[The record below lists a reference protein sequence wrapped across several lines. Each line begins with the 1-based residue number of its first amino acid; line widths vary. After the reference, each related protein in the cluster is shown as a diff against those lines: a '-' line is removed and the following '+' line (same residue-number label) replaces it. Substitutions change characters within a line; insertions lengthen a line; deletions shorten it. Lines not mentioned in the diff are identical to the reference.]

1 MMKKSISKILLVL
14 TTTIFVIPSLHV
26 TAATDDIKSNG
37 DSSQGTGE
45 ISSKDEVVYAK
56 LSATGERQEAYVV
69 NILDIEKPGE
79 IVDYG
84 PYTSLKNLTDLTE
97 LKQTKNSVQLTA
109 DSKGKFYYQGN
120 MKEEPLP
127 WDVSISYILDGKQIS
142 PDELAGK
149 KGHVQIEIRTFA
161 NEQVDPVFFEN
172 YLLQISLALDT
183 AKYSNIKAPDG
194 MLANAGKNKQVTFTV
209 MPEKEEKLTV
219 EADALH
225 FELDGIDITA
235 IPSSMP
241 IDAPNIDDMT
251 GEMEILTDAIKDI
264 NNGVG
269 DLKDGVSEL
278 NNGVHELGNGSSQF
292 KEGMSK
298 IDGSST
304 ELINASKNI
313 QQALETLNTSLSGSG
328 SEEMG
333 LGDFKKLED
342 GLSQI
347 SGGLRETSDGL
358 MTFNENYAKAYH
370 ELNKAMEAIPEYEIT
385 KEQTQALYNSGADQQ
400 VLNQLLETYAAAL
413 TAKGTYSAVKEA
425 FDAVDMTL
433 SQVNSALSEMAD
445 NLDTI
450 ANGISSSLEQ
460 MNVAES
466 FAQLQEGINQLSSN
480 YGAFHSGLVEY
491 SGGVNQLSNS
501 YTKLHTGINELSNG
515 TDELENGV
523 GNLHDGTDELYES
536 TSDLPVQMKQ
546 EVDQMIAD
554 YDKSDFEAVSF
565 VSAKNQQINSVQFVI
580 KTESIKKEEQEKPE
594 KTTKEQT
601 GFWARLKDLFL

>member
-1 MMKKSISKILLVL
+1 MKKSISKILLVL

-26 TAATDDIKSNG
+26 TAVSDDNKSNG
-37 DSSQGTGE
+37 DPSRGTGE

-56 LSATGERQEAYVV
+56 LSSTGERQEAYVV

-97 LKQTKNSVQLTA
+97 LEQKNNTVRVTA

-120 MKEEPLP
+120 MKGEPLP
-127 WDVSISYILDGKQIS
+127 WDISISYILDGKQIN

-149 KGHVQIEIRTFA
+149 KGHVQIEIRTSA

-172 YLLQISLALDT
+172 YLLQISLSLDT
-183 AKYSNIKAPDG
+183 DKHSHIKAPDG

-225 FELDGIDITA
+225 FELGGIDITA

-251 GEMEILTDAIKDI
+251 GDMQILTDAIKDI

-269 DLKDGVSEL
+269 DLKEGVSEL

-313 QQALETLNTSLSGSG
+313 QQALETLNASLSGSG
-328 SEEMG
+328 SEDMG

-358 MTFNENYAKAYH
+358 MTFNENYAKAYN

-385 KEQTQALYNSGADQQ
+385 EEKTQALYNSGADQQ
-400 VLNQLLETYAAAL
+400 VLNQLLETYAAAR

-425 FDAVDMTL
+425 FDAVDVTI
-433 SQVNSALSEMAD
+433 SQINGALTEMAD
-445 NLDTI
+445 NLDTM

-460 MNVAES
+460 MDVAES
-466 FAQLQEGINQLSSN
+466 FAQLQEGINQLASN
-480 YGAFHSGLVEY
+480 YGAFHTGLVEY

-523 GNLHDGTDELYES
+523 GKLHDGTDELYES

-554 YDKSDFEAVSF
+554 YDKSDFEVVSF
-565 VSAKNQQINSVQFVI
+565 LSPKNQQINSVQFVI

-594 KTTKEQT
+594 KTTKEKT
-601 GFWARLKDLFL
+601 GFWARLKELFS